1 MVERIGVDPYFLRMA
16 ALVSARSTCA
26 RRSVGAVL
34 VSARRHVLATGYNG
48 RPSGERH
55 CAGLGDAQPCP
66 AASAASGTHLDGCEA
81 IHAEQ
86 NALLQ
91 CRDVYAI
98 ATCYVSVSP
107 CVHCVKLLMNTTC
120 QRIVFAEPYA
130 HDAAAKELW
139 SRQLMRLTPPRTR
152 EWVELPP

>member
-66 AASAASGTHLDGCEA
+66 AASAASGTLLEGCEA

-91 CRDVYAI
+91 CHDVWAVE
-98 ATCYVSVSP
+98 TCYTTTFP
-107 CVHCVKLLMNTTC
+107 CVHCLKLLLNTGC
-120 QRIVFAEPYA
+120 RRVVFADDYA
-130 HDAAAKELW
+130 DGPALRARWGH
-139 SRQLMRLTPPRTR
+139 RLTFSQQVLT
-152 EWVELPP
+152 